1 MITLRESTVGTKH
14 NSTPN
19 FLKSIVR
26 AGKPFVVWVGIGTG
40 NSPPARKRA
49 ASPESVVKF
58 GFAKLRANLLVPKCR
73 DQHVHRAA
81 AGGPNKA
88 TSRCATSLARWGSSV
103 STREVF
109 CDKGECLTRVGKS
122 LVASDM
128 LHLTRSGSEFPVSW
142 IVSKLGVE

>member
-1 MITLRESTVGTKH
+1 VDEAQLDTELLVVDCDGWKA
-14 NSTPN
+14 
-19 FLKSIVR
+19 VR
-26 AGKPFVVWVGIGTG
+26 RLGRDRDWKLAAGQEAGGIAGKRGQVRFRQ
-40 NSPPARKRA
+40 PA
-49 ASPESVVKF
+49 SQSF
-58 GFAKLRANLLVPKCR
+58 GSQCR

-88 TSRCATSLARWGSSV
+88 TSRCATSLARWGRSV
-103 STREVF
+103 SARDVF

-128 LHLTRSGSEFPVSW
+128 LHLTRSGSEFLVSS